1 MEWVETTGR
10 TVEEAIDSALDML
23 RVDKSEIEFEVV
35 EDAKVGLFGKTKRE
49 ARIRA
54 RVKPSV
60 PRSKDAG
67 RNRNRRRKEQRPTAP
82 RSSAGSDSSLNESND
97 IVESNNERQDGA
109 RRGGTRMS
117 KDQTSYEAVEE
128 EDSASVV
135 EQAGAAQEFL
145 AGLMREFQVPGQ
157 IAVESIEDD
166 TISVQITGDANL
178 GLLIG
183 PKGLVMTAVQD
194 LTRAAVQ
201 NRFKRANARLHLD
214 IDHFRDRRRSAL
226 ERFARRVAEEVL
238 ATGQQKAMDPMSSAD
253 RKVVHDALS
262 EFEGIATRSEGRE
275 PKRRVVIAIAEV
287 EENVVSEVQ

>member
-23 RVDKSEIEFEVV
+23 RVDRSEIEFEVV

-54 RVKPSV
+54 RVKPSI

-67 RNRNRRRKEQRPTAP
+67 RNRNRRRKEQRPAGQGTP
-82 RSSAGSDSSLNESND
+82 SGSDSSLKESN
-97 IVESNNERQDGA
+97 IIESNNERPEGS
-109 RRGGTRMS
+109 RREGTRMS
-117 KDQTSYEAVEE
+117 NEQTSFEVVEE

-183 PKGLVMTAVQD
+183 PKGLVMSAVQD

-238 ATGQQKAMDPMSSAD
+238 ATGLQKAMDPMSSAD
-253 RKVVHDALS
+253 RKVVHDALG

-275 PKRRVVIAIAEV
+275 PKRRVVIALAV
-287 EENVVSEVQ
+287 AEENVVSEA

>member
-23 RVDKSEIEFEVV
+23 RVDRSEIEFEVV

-67 RNRNRRRKEQRPTAP
+67 RNRNRRRKEQRPGGP
-82 RSSAGSDSSLNESND
+82 RTPSGSDSSLNESN
-97 IVESNNERQDGA
+97 IVESNNERQEGA

-117 KDQTSYEAVEE
+117 KDLSSLEVVEE
-128 EDSASVV
+128 GDSASVV

-183 PKGLVMTAVQD
+183 PKGLVMSAVQD

-201 NRFKRANARLHLD
+201 NRFQRANSRLHLD

-238 ATGQQKAMDPMSSAD
+238 ATGVQKAMDPMSSAD

-262 EFEGIATRSEGRE
+262 EFDGIATRSEGRE
-275 PKRRVVIAIAEV
+275 PKRRVVIAVAEV
-287 EENVVSEVQ
+287 EENVVSEA

>member
-23 RVDKSEIEFEVV
+23 RVDRSEIEFEVV

-67 RNRNRRRKEQRPTAP
+67 RNRNRRRKEQRPGGP
-82 RSSAGSDSSLNESND
+82 RTPSGSDSSLNESN
-97 IVESNNERQDGA
+97 IVESNNERQEGA

-117 KDQTSYEAVEE
+117 KDQTSLEVVEE
-128 EDSASVV
+128 GDSASVV

-183 PKGLVMTAVQD
+183 PKGLVMSAVQD

-201 NRFKRANARLHLD
+201 NRFQRANSRLHLD

-238 ATGQQKAMDPMSSAD
+238 ATGVQKAMDPMSSAD

-262 EFEGIATRSEGRE
+262 EFDGIATRSEGRE
-275 PKRRVVIAIAEV
+275 PKRRVVIAVAEV
-287 EENVVSEVQ
+287 EENVVSEA

>member
-23 RVDKSEIEFEVV
+23 RVDRSEIEFEVV

-67 RNRNRRRKEQRPTAP
+67 RNRNRRRKEQRPGGP
-82 RSSAGSDSSLNESND
+82 RTPSGSDSSLNESN
-97 IVESNNERQDGA
+97 IVESNNERQEGA

-117 KDQTSYEAVEE
+117 KDQSSLEVVEE
-128 EDSASVV
+128 GDSASVV

-183 PKGLVMTAVQD
+183 PKGLVMSAVQD

-201 NRFKRANARLHLD
+201 NRFQRANSRLHLD

-238 ATGQQKAMDPMSSAD
+238 ATGVQKAMDPMSSAD

-262 EFEGIATRSEGRE
+262 EFDGIATRSEGRE
-275 PKRRVVIAIAEV
+275 PKRRVVIAVAEV
-287 EENVVSEVQ
+287 EENVVSEA

>member
-10 TVEEAIDSALDML
+10 TVDEAIDSALDML
-23 RVDKSEIEFEVV
+23 RVDRSEIEFEVV
-35 EDAKVGLFGKTKRE
+35 EDAKVGIFGKTKRE

-67 RNRNRRRKEQRPTAP
+67 RNRNRRRKEQRPGGP
-82 RSSAGSDSSLNESND
+82 RTPSGSDSSLNESN
-97 IVESNNERQDGA
+97 IVESNNERQEGS

-117 KDQTSYEAVEE
+117 KDQTSLEVVEE

-183 PKGLVMTAVQD
+183 PKGLVMSAVQD

-238 ATGQQKAMDPMSSAD
+238 ATGVQKAMDPMSSAD

-275 PKRRVVIAIAEV
+275 PKRRVVIAVAEV
-287 EENVVSEVQ
+287 EENVVTEA

>member
-10 TVEEAIDSALDML
+10 TVDEAIDSALDML
-23 RVDKSEIEFEVV
+23 RVDRSEIEFEVV
-35 EDAKVGLFGKTKRE
+35 EDAKVGIFGKTKRE

-67 RNRNRRRKEQRPTAP
+67 RNRNRRRKEQRPGGP
-82 RSSAGSDSSLNESND
+82 RTPSGSDSSLNESN
-97 IVESNNERQDGA
+97 IVESNNERQEGA

-117 KDQTSYEAVEE
+117 KDQTSLEVVEE

-183 PKGLVMTAVQD
+183 PKGLVMSAVQD

-238 ATGQQKAMDPMSSAD
+238 ATGVQKAMDPMSSAD

-275 PKRRVVIAIAEV
+275 PKRRVVIAVAEV
-287 EENVVSEVQ
+287 EENVVTEA

>member
-1 MEWVETTGR
+1 
-10 TVEEAIDSALDML
+10 
-23 RVDKSEIEFEVV
+23 
-35 EDAKVGLFGKTKRE
+35 
-49 ARIRA
+49 
-54 RVKPSV
+54 
-60 PRSKDAG
+60 
-67 RNRNRRRKEQRPTAP
+67 
-82 RSSAGSDSSLNESND
+82 
-97 IVESNNERQDGA
+97 
-109 RRGGTRMS
+109 MS
-117 KDQTSYEAVEE
+117 KEQTSYEAVEE

-183 PKGLVMTAVQD
+183 PKGLVMSAVQD

-238 ATGQQKAMDPMSSAD
+238 ATGVQKAMDPMSSSD

-275 PKRRVVIAIAEV
+275 PKRRVVVAVAEA
-287 EENVVSEVQ
+287 EDTLASEA

>member
-10 TVEEAIDSALDML
+10 TVEEAVEGALELL
-23 RVDKSEIEFEVV
+23 RVDRSEIEFEVV
-35 EDAKVGLFGKTKRE
+35 EDAKVGIFGKTKRE
-49 ARIRA
+49 ARVRA

-67 RNRNRRRKEQRPTAP
+67 KNRNRRRKDSRPTGQ
-82 RSSAGSDSSLNESND
+82 RSSIGNDASLSESDAVEISS
-97 IVESNNERQDGA
+97 ERQEGV
-109 RRGGTRMS
+109 RRGGTRVS
-117 KDQTSYEAVEE
+117 NDQTSYEAIEE
-128 EDSASVV
+128 DDSASVV

-157 IAVESIEDD
+157 IAVDSIEDE

-183 PKGLVMTAVQD
+183 PKGLVMAAVQD

-201 NRFKRANARLHLD
+201 NRFKRANARLHID

-238 ATGQQKAMDPMSSAD
+238 ATGVQKAMDPMSSAD
-253 RKVVHDALS
+253 RKVVHDALN

-275 PKRRVVIAIAEV
+275 PKRRVVIAIASSDDIEMA
-287 EENVVSEVQ
+287 EG